1 MKIRLI
7 FKKLILMY
15 DHSYK
20 RLHLAAL
27 IIVFMISALFYRLN
41 IHWEDN
47 KTGTLVTTLGILTTF
62 FLIATERINPDV
74 IDKIFT
80 APKSI
85 FSILKC
91 KKLVFTD
98 GKLHKNT
105 IFSIIFTNVMLI
117 FFVFVFYLLDLDIR
131 YILIAST
138 VYLFFGFT
146 YMIAIWNLGL
156 SINDRVDQDKS

>member
-1 MKIRLI
+1 MKIRSM
-7 FKKLILMY
+7 FKKLFLMY

-20 RLHLAAL
+20 KLHLVAL
-27 IIVFMISALFYRLN
+27 CIVFLVSVLFYRLN
-41 IHWEDN
+41 IQWEDS

-80 APKSI
+80 APKTI
-85 FSILKC
+85 FSIFRL

-117 FFVFVFYLLDLDIR
+117 FFVFVFYLLDFDIR

-138 VYLFFGFT
+138 VYLFFGFA

-156 SINDRVDQDKS
+156 SIHDHENQNKS